1 MQCQGCSDRAK
12 QIGGRL
18 DWHLRGLELLQ
29 GNCATAEGLQGL
41 SHWLASVLPLALES
55 AGPALWG
62 RRLITLLK
70 LFSFQHCDDTAQVTP
85 REQQHFSIVLTL
97 KTFRYQPKVQ
107 SAVTSQLF
115 SVSVLLFFFI
125 FTVSL
130 VLGWFRFND
139 KFIKIYKFI
148 PHHSVK
154 S

>member
-70 LFSFQHCDDTAQVTP
+70 LFSFQHCDDTAQVSP

-115 SVSVLLFFFI
+115 SVSVLLF
-125 FTVSL
+125 SL
-130 VLGWFRFND
+130 FLQWVWCWDDSDLMINQQSN
-139 KFIKIYKFI
+139 FI